1 MLTFAK
7 AQVASFVA
15 SFVDYLFTILCVE
28 FLGFW
33 YVVGS
38 CTGTILGGVTNFS
51 LGRHWVFRGG
61 EAERRIQLVRYFLVW
76 LGYLS
81 LATSGVYLLTHIGGF
96 NYIVSKITVTLF
108 LAIAYNYP
116 LQKRFVF
123 R

>member
-1 MLTFAK
+1 MFTFAK
-7 AQVASFVA
+7 AQVASFLA
-15 SFVDYLFTILCVE
+15 SMVDYFFTIISVE
-28 FLGFW
+28 LLGFW

-38 CTGTILGGVTNFS
+38 STGTILGGLTNFF
-51 LGRHWVFRGG
+51 LGRQWVFRGG
-61 EAERRIQLVRYFLVW
+61 DAARHIQAGRYFIVW
-76 LGYLS
+76 LGYLI

>member
-1 MLTFAK
+1 MITFAK

-15 SFVDYLFTILCVE
+15 SIVDYIVTILCVE
-28 FLGFW
+28 LLGFW
-33 YVVGS
+33 YVIGS
-38 CTGTILGGVTNFS
+38 STGTIVGGVTNFS
-51 LGRHWVFRGG
+51 LGRHWVFPGG
-61 EAERRIQLVRYFLVW
+61 EALRRIQLLRYFMVW
-76 LGYLS
+76 LGYLT
-81 LATSGVYLLTHIGGF
+81 LATTGVYLLTHWGGF